1 MNLKFLMPLTAMV
14 LLFLAPR
21 FYNSTS
27 SDYYQDDFKPIIVSG
42 VKKFNNEAENLN
54 KVAGAFT
61 NEKATL
67 QELRQ
72 QLAKT
77 RNAYKGIESVLEYYY
92 PKHCKAYL
100 NGAPLKHLDPYPVK
114 EEYNNNTYYVVTP
127 QEYSK
132 NIPLDQLD
140 TEHYRG
146 EQRVIDPVGLQTLDE
161 LISADEA
168 FESKKEIQA
177 LTQKL
182 ADALPAIT
190 IAVNQR
196 NYFYDFEI
204 IEAARLE
211 VIRIFSM
218 GVTGFDT
225 PGSLNALPEAI
236 ASLQGIENVIAPLI
250 EIMPKDKVK
259 QLSTLF
265 VNAKAY
271 LKKNNNF
278 NGFDRLIFLTNHINP
293 IYKSLGE
300 VQQTLKLPSS
310 AERWATTPSW
320 NAASTNI
327 FSDDFLNP
335 YYYSLLTKEKDSD
348 SLRLLG
354 KKLFYDVSLSQ
365 NGAMSCASCHKPEL
379 AFSDGQKTSLASV
392 DGKRVL
398 RNSPTLINAVFSDR
412 YFYDLRATDLEEQAE
427 HVISNHL
434 EFNTSF
440 ENIEQKLN
448 ADPAYKKL
456 FTDLFKTKSI
466 SRHQF
471 SAALSSYII
480 SLRSFNSVFDQYV
493 QGKTKTLSPQVRE
506 GFNLFTGKAA
516 CATCHYAPT
525 FSGLV
530 PPLYQENESEVLG
543 VFTNATDRIIDTD
556 PGRMASKIPEDKEE
570 IYRSSFKTVSIR
582 NAKLTGPY
590 FHNGGYNTLEE
601 VLDFYN
607 TGGAAGVGFAYEVPN
622 QTLAP
627 DALELTPKETA
638 AVIAFIASLT
648 DNPFK

>member
-1 MNLKFLMPLTAMV
+1 MNLKFAFPLLAMV
-14 LLFLAPR
+14 LLFVMPR
-21 FYNSTS
+21 PNSGSS
-27 SDYYQDDFKPIIVSG
+27 SDYFQDEFKPIITQG
-42 VKKFNNEAENLN
+42 LKNFNEETITLN
-54 KVAGAFT
+54 TVATAYTTGTAS
-61 NEKATL
+61 L
-67 QELRQ
+67 PELRK
-72 QLAKT
+72 QLATT
-77 RNAYKGIESVLEYYY
+77 RKAYKNVETVLEYYY
-92 PKHCKAYL
+92 PKHCKAYI

-114 EEYNNNTYYVVTP
+114 EEFNSNTYYVVTP
-127 QEYSK
+127 EEYSK
-132 NIPLDQLD
+132 DIPLDQLD

-168 FESKKEIQA
+168 PQSKKEIQG

-182 ADALPAIT
+182 TNALPALIS
-190 IAVNQR
+190 AVHQR

-204 IEAARLE
+204 IEATRLE
-211 VIRIFSM
+211 VVRIFSM

-236 ASLQGIENVIAPLI
+236 VALQGIENITAPLTRKI
-250 EIMPKDKVK
+250 PQQEQQ
-259 QLSTLF
+259 QLHVLF
-265 VNAKAY
+265 TNAKTY

-278 NGFDRLIFLTNHINP
+278 NGFDRLTFVIEYINP
-293 IYKSLGE
+293 IYKALGK
-300 VQQTLKLPSS
+300 VQQRLKLPSS
-310 AERWATTPSW
+310 AERWVKIPSW
-320 NAASTNI
+320 NAESTNL
-327 FSDDFLNP
+327 FGDDFLNP

-354 KKLFYDVSLSQ
+354 KKLFYDAALSQ
-365 NGAMSCASCHKPEL
+365 NGTMSCASCHKPEL
-379 AFSDGQKTSLASV
+379 AFTDGQKTSLSGV
-392 DGKRVL
+392 EGKRVL

-427 HVISNHL
+427 HVIANHL

-440 ENIEQKLN
+440 EEIEKKLN
-448 ADPAYKKL
+448 ADTVYKKQ
-456 FTDLFKTKSI
+456 FTALFKDNNV
-466 SRHQF
+466 SRYQLA
-471 SAALSSYII
+471 SALSSYII
-480 SLRSFNSVFDQYV
+480 SLRSFNSPFDRYI
-493 QGKTKTLSPQVRE
+493 QGKSKSLSAQVRL

-516 CATCHYAPT
+516 CATCHYTPT

-543 VFTNATDRIIDTD
+543 VFTNAKDKTIDSD
-556 PGRMASKIPEDKEE
+556 PGRMASKIPEDREE
-570 IYRSSFKTVSIR
+570 IYRSSFKTVTVR
-582 NAKLTGPY
+582 NAKLTAPY

-627 DALELTPKETA
+627 DVLGLTPKETA
-638 AVIAFIASLT
+638 AIIAFIESLT
-648 DNPFK
+648 DNPF

>member
-1 MNLKFLMPLTAMV
+1 MNLKFAFPLLAIM
-14 LLFLAPR
+14 LLFALPR
-21 FYNSTS
+21 PNSGSS
-27 SDYYQDDFKPIIVSG
+27 SDYFQDEFKPIITQG
-42 VKKFNNEAENLN
+42 LKNFNYETVKLSATAEAFANGNTSLS
-54 KVAGAFT
+54 
-61 NEKATL
+61 
-67 QELRQ
+67 ELRK
-72 QLAKT
+72 QLATT
-77 RNAYKGIESVLEYYY
+77 RKAYKNIETVLEYYY
-92 PKHCKAYL
+92 PKHCKAYI

-114 EEYNNNTYYVVTP
+114 EEYSSNTYYVVTP
-127 QEYSK
+127 EQYSK
-132 NIPLDQLD
+132 GIPLDQLD

-168 FESKKEIQA
+168 PQSKKEIQE
-177 LTQKL
+177 LSQKL
-182 ADALPAIT
+182 LNALPALIS
-190 IAVNQR
+190 AVHQR

-211 VIRIFSM
+211 VVRIFSM

-236 ASLQGIENVIAPLI
+236 AALQGIKNITAPLTQKI
-250 EIMPKDKVK
+250 AQQEQQ
-259 QLSTLF
+259 QLNIF
-265 VNAKAY
+265 FANANAF

-278 NGFDRLIFLTNHINP
+278 NSFDRLFFLTEYINP
-293 IYKSLGE
+293 IYKALGN
-300 VQQTLKLPSS
+300 VQQHLRLPSS
-310 AERWATTPSW
+310 AERWVKIPSW
-320 NAASTNI
+320 NAGSTNL
-327 FSDDFLNP
+327 FADDFLNP

-354 KKLFYDVSLSQ
+354 KKLFYDTALSQ
-365 NGAMSCASCHKPEL
+365 NGSMSCASCHRPEL
-379 AFSDGQKTSLASV
+379 AFTDGQKTSLSGIE
-392 DGKRVL
+392 GKRVL

-427 HVISNHL
+427 HVIANHL

-440 ENIEQKLN
+440 EEIEKKLN
-448 ADPAYKKL
+448 ANSVYKKQ
-456 FTDLFKTKSI
+456 FSGLFKDNHI
-466 SRHQF
+466 SRYQF

-480 SLRSFNSVFDQYV
+480 SLRSFNSPFDRYV
-493 QGKTKTLSPQVRE
+493 QGKSKNISAQVRL

-543 VFTNATDRIIDTD
+543 VFANAKDNTIDSD
-556 PGRMASKIPEDKEE
+556 PGRMASKIPEDREE
-570 IYRSSFKTVSIR
+570 IYRSSFKTVTVR
-582 NAKLTGPY
+582 NAKLTAPY

-601 VLDFYN
+601 VLNFYN
-607 TGGAAGVGFAYEVPN
+607 NGGAAGVGYAYEVPN
-622 QTLAP
+622 QTLPP
-627 DALELTPKETA
+627 DALGLTPKETA
-638 AVIAFIASLT
+638 AIIAFIESLT

>member
-1 MNLKFLMPLTAMV
+1 MNLKFAFPLLAMV

-21 FYNSTS
+21 FHTTS
-27 SDYYQDDFKPIIVSG
+27 SDYYQDDFKPIITSG
-42 VKKFNNEAENLN
+42 IKNFSTEAENLN
-54 KVAGAFT
+54 AVAAAYT
-61 NEKATL
+61 NGKATL
-67 QELRQ
+67 SQLRQ
-72 QLAKT
+72 QLVKT
-77 RNAYKGIESVLEYYY
+77 RYAYKAIETVLEYYY

-114 EEYNNNTYYVVTP
+114 EEYKNNTYYVVTP

-146 EQRVIDPVGLQTLDE
+146 DQHVIDPVGLQTLDE
-161 LISADEA
+161 LISADETA
-168 FESKKEIQA
+168 EAKKEIQQ

-182 ADALPAIT
+182 ADAVPAII

-236 ASLQGIENVIAPLI
+236 AALQGIESIINPLVQKAPQ
-250 EIMPKDKVK
+250 DQAK
-259 QLSTLF
+259 QLNILF
-265 VNAKAY
+265 NNAKAY

-278 NGFDRLIFLTNHINP
+278 NAFDRLTFLTNYINP
-293 IYKSLGE
+293 IYKLLGE
-300 VQQTLKLPSS
+300 IQQTLKLPST
-310 AERWATTPSW
+310 AERWVNIPSW
-320 NAASTNI
+320 NAESTNI
-327 FSDDFLNP
+327 FSGNFLNP

-348 SLRLLG
+348 SLRQLG

-365 NGAMSCASCHKPEL
+365 NGTMSCASCHKPEL
-379 AFSDGQKTSLASV
+379 AFTDGQKTSMASV

-427 HVISNHL
+427 HVIANHL

-440 ENIEQKLN
+440 ESIEQKLN
-448 ADPAYKKL
+448 TDPAYKKL
-456 FTDLFKTKSI
+456 FTDLFKVKNI

-480 SLRSFNSVFDQYV
+480 SLRSFNSDFDKFV
-493 QGKTKTLSPQVRE
+493 QGKIKTLSPQVRE

-570 IYRSSFKTVSIR
+570 IYRSSFKTVTVR
-582 NAKLTGPY
+582 NAKLTAPY

-607 TGGAAGVGFAYEVPN
+607 TGGAAGVGYAYEVPN

-627 DALELTPKETA
+627 DALGLTKKEIA
-638 AVIAFIASLT
+638 AIIAFIESLT
-648 DNPFK
+648 DSPYK

>member
-1 MNLKFLMPLTAMV
+1 MNLKFTLPLLALV
-14 LLFLAPR
+14 LLFILPR
-21 FYNSTS
+21 PNGSNS
-27 SDYYQDDFKPIIVSG
+27 SDYFQDEFKPIITQG
-42 VKKFNNEAENLN
+42 LKNFNEEAIKLN
-54 KVAGAFT
+54 TVATAYT
-61 NEKATL
+61 TRTASL
-67 QELRQ
+67 PELRK
-72 QLAKT
+72 QLAIT
-77 RNAYKGIESVLEYYY
+77 RNAYKNIETVLEYYY
-92 PKHCKAYL
+92 PKHCKAYI

-114 EEYNNNTYYVVTP
+114 QEFNSNTYYVVTP
-127 QEYSK
+127 QEYGK

-161 LISADEA
+161 LISAEEA
-168 FESKKEIQA
+168 PQSKKEIQL

-182 ADALPAIT
+182 TDALPALT
-190 IAVNQR
+190 TAVHQR

-204 IEAARLE
+204 IESTRLE
-211 VIRIFSM
+211 VVRIFSM

-236 ASLQGIENVIAPLI
+236 AALQGIENIIVPLTRKI
-250 EIMPKDKVK
+250 PQQEK
-259 QLSTLF
+259 QQLNILF
-265 VNAKAY
+265 AGAKAY

-278 NGFDRLIFLTNHINP
+278 NDFDRLTFLTEYINP
-293 IYKSLGE
+293 LYKSLGKI
-300 VQQTLKLPSS
+300 QQQLKLPSS
-310 AERWATTPSW
+310 ADRWVKIPSW
-320 NAASTNI
+320 NAESTNI
-327 FSDDFLNP
+327 FGDDFLNP

-348 SLRLLG
+348 SLLLLG
-354 KKLFYDVSLSQ
+354 KKLFYDAALSQ
-365 NGAMSCASCHKPEL
+365 SGTMSCASCHKPEL
-379 AFSDGQKTSLASV
+379 AFTDGQKTSLSGV
-392 DGKRVL
+392 EGKRVL

-427 HVISNHL
+427 HVIANHL

-440 ENIEQKLN
+440 EDIEKKLN
-448 ADPAYKKL
+448 ADPAYKKQ
-456 FTDLFKTKSI
+456 FTDLFKVKDI
-466 SRHQF
+466 SRYQF

-480 SLRSFNSVFDQYV
+480 SLRSFNSVFDRFV
-493 QGKTKTLSPQVRE
+493 QGKSKNVSAQVRL

-543 VFTNATDRIIDTD
+543 VFTNAKEKIIDSD
-556 PGRMASKIPEDKEE
+556 PGRMASKIPEDREE
-570 IYRSSFKTVSIR
+570 IYRTSFKTVTVR
-582 NAKLTGPY
+582 NAKLTAPY

-607 TGGAAGVGFAYEVPN
+607 TGGAAGVGFTYEVPN

-627 DALELTPKETA
+627 DALGLTPKETA
-638 AVIAFIASLT
+638 AIIAFIESLT

>member
-1 MNLKFLMPLTAMV
+1 MNLKFAFPLLAMV
-14 LLFLAPR
+14 LLLVLPR
-21 FYNSTS
+21 PNSGSS
-27 SDYYQDDFKPIIVSG
+27 SDYFQDEFKPIITSG
-42 VKKFNNEAENLN
+42 LKSFNDETIKLNAVATDYANGKTSLTNL
-54 KVAGAFT
+54 
-61 NEKATL
+61 
-67 QELRQ
+67 RI
-72 QLAKT
+72 QLATT
-77 RNAYKGIESVLEYYY
+77 RKAYKNIETVLEYYY
-92 PKHCKAYL
+92 PKHCKAYI

-114 EEYNNNTYYVVTP
+114 EEFNSNTYYVVTP
-127 QEYSK
+127 EQYSK
-132 NIPLDQLD
+132 DIPLDQLD

-168 FESKKEIQA
+168 PQSKKGIQG

-182 ADALPAIT
+182 TNALPALIS
-190 IAVNQR
+190 AVHQR

-211 VIRIFSM
+211 VVRIFSM

-236 ASLQGIENVIAPLI
+236 VALQGIENITAPLTR
-250 EIMPKDKVK
+250 KVPQQEQQ
-259 QLSTLF
+259 QLRALF
-265 VNAKAY
+265 KNAKAY

-278 NGFDRLIFLTNHINP
+278 NGFDRLTFLTEYINP
-293 IYKSLGE
+293 MYKALGK
-300 VQQTLKLPSS
+300 VQQRLKLPSS
-310 AERWATTPSW
+310 AERWVKIPSW
-320 NAASTNI
+320 NAESTNL

-354 KKLFYDVSLSQ
+354 KKLFYDTTLSKS
-365 NGAMSCASCHKPEL
+365 GSMSCASCHKPEL
-379 AFSDGQKTSLASV
+379 AFTDGQKTSLSGIE
-392 DGKRVL
+392 GKRVL
-398 RNSPTLINAVFSDR
+398 RNSPTLINAVFADR

-427 HVISNHL
+427 HVIANHL
-434 EFNTSF
+434 EFNTSV
-440 ENIEQKLN
+440 EEIEKKLN
-448 ADPAYKKL
+448 ANPVYKKQ
-456 FTDLFKTKSI
+456 FTALFKDNNI
-466 SRHQF
+466 SRYQF

-480 SLRSFNSVFDQYV
+480 SLRSFNSPFDRYV
-493 QGKTKTLSPQVRE
+493 QGKSKNLSAQVRL

-543 VFTNATDRIIDTD
+543 VFANAKDNAIDSD
-556 PGRMASKIPEDKEE
+556 PGRMASKIPEDREE
-570 IYRSSFKTVSIR
+570 IYRSSFKTVTVR
-582 NAKLTGPY
+582 NAKLTAPY

-601 VLDFYN
+601 VLAFYN
-607 TGGAAGVGFAYEVPN
+607 NGGAAGVGFAYEVPN

-627 DALELTPKETA
+627 DALGLTPKETA
-638 AVIAFIASLT
+638 AIIAFIESLT

>member
-1 MNLKFLMPLTAMV
+1 MNLKFAFPLLAMV
-14 LLFLAPR
+14 LLIVLPR
-21 FYNSTS
+21 PNSGSS
-27 SDYYQDDFKPIIVSG
+27 SDYFQDEFKPIITSG
-42 VKKFNNEAENLN
+42 LKSFNDETIRLN
-54 KVAGAFT
+54 AVATDYANGKTSLA
-61 NEKATL
+61 
-67 QELRQ
+67 ELRA
-72 QLAKT
+72 QLTTT
-77 RNAYKGIESVLEYYY
+77 RKAYKNIETVLEYYF
-92 PKHCKAYL
+92 PKHCKAYI

-114 EEYNNNTYYVVTP
+114 EEFNSNTYYVVTP
-127 QEYSK
+127 EQYSK
-132 NIPLDQLD
+132 DIPLDQLD

-161 LISADEA
+161 LIFADEA
-168 FESKKEIQA
+168 PQSKKEIQG

-182 ADALPAIT
+182 VNSLPALIS
-190 IAVNQR
+190 AVHQR

-211 VIRIFSM
+211 VVRIFSM

-236 ASLQGIENVIAPLI
+236 AALQGIENITAPLTRKI
-250 EIMPKDKVK
+250 PPQEQQ
-259 QLSTLF
+259 QLRVLF
-265 VNAKAY
+265 ANAKAY

-278 NGFDRLIFLTNHINP
+278 NGFDRLTFLTEYINP
-293 IYKSLGE
+293 MYKALGN
-300 VQQTLKLPSS
+300 VQRRLKLPSS
-310 AERWATTPSW
+310 AERWVKIPSW
-320 NAASTNI
+320 NAESTNL

-354 KKLFYDVSLSQ
+354 KKLFYDTTLSKS
-365 NGAMSCASCHKPEL
+365 GSMSCASCHKPEL
-379 AFSDGQKTSLASV
+379 AFTDGQKTSLSGV
-392 DGKRVL
+392 EGKRVL

-427 HVISNHL
+427 HVIANHL

-440 ENIEQKLN
+440 EEIEKKLN
-448 ADPAYKKL
+448 ADPVHKKQ
-456 FTDLFKTKSI
+456 FTALFKDNNI
-466 SRHQF
+466 SRYQLA
-471 SAALSSYII
+471 SALSSYII
-480 SLRSFNSVFDQYV
+480 SLRSFNSPFDRYV
-493 QGKTKTLSPQVRE
+493 QGKSKNISAQVRL

-543 VFTNATDRIIDTD
+543 VFANVKNKTIDSD
-556 PGRMASKIPEDKEE
+556 PGRMASKIPEDREE
-570 IYRSSFKTVSIR
+570 IYRSSFKTVTVR
-582 NAKLTGPY
+582 NAKLTAPY

-607 TGGAAGVGFAYEVPN
+607 NGGAAGVGFAYEVPN

-627 DALELTPKETA
+627 DALGLTPKETGA
-638 AVIAFIASLT
+638 IIAFIESLT